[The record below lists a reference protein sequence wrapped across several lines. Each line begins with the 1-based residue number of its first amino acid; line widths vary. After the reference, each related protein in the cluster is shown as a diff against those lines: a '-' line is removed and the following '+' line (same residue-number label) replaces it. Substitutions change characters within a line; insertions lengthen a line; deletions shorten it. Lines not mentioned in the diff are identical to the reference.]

1 MTVTRGRPRRKSSAK
16 SYVED
21 IVDEDDIE
29 APEDMD
35 VDAEIPEEEEEAS
48 EGQNSASDETE
59 SEGKGDT
66 HIGTFLK
73 GPWNRTACVQSIL
86 NQQKTEKKHGDQYD
100 SFEWLIINESFEWVI
115 KIINYLTWLINYD
128 SYWMRHAVW
137 LMLEVFIEEK

>member
-35 VDAEIPEEEEEAS
+35 VDAEIPEEAS

-66 HIGTFLK
+66 HIGTVLK
-73 GPWNRTACVQSIL
+73 GP
-86 NQQKTEKKHGDQYD
+86 
-100 SFEWLIINESFEWVI
+100 
-115 KIINYLTWLINYD
+115 
-128 SYWMRHAVW
+128 
-137 LMLEVFIEEK
+137 

>member
-1 MTVTRGRPRRKSSAK
+1 MYSDLLEKWVDKEIPSEESTSEPRRKSSAK

-35 VDAEIPEEEEEAS
+35 VDAEIPEEEEAS

-66 HIGTFLK
+66 HISTF
-73 GPWNRTACVQSIL
+73 
-86 NQQKTEKKHGDQYD
+86 
-100 SFEWLIINESFEWVI
+100 
-115 KIINYLTWLINYD
+115 
-128 SYWMRHAVW
+128 
-137 LMLEVFIEEK
+137 

>member
-1 MTVTRGRPRRKSSAK
+1 MKLIFYLQVSTPASEDEEMTVTRGRPRRKSSAK

-35 VDAEIPEEEEEAS
+35 VDAEIPEEEAS

-59 SEGKGDT
+59 SEGKGDI

-73 GPWNRTACVQSIL
+73 APKV
-86 NQQKTEKKHGDQYD
+86 D
-100 SFEWLIINESFEWVI
+100 FFINEDQFFFFLEKLRRDI
-115 KIINYLTWLINYD
+115 DLILFA
-128 SYWMRHAVW
+128 SRS
-137 LMLEVFIEEK
+137 

>member
-35 VDAEIPEEEEEAS
+35 ADAEIPEEEEAS

-66 HIGTFLK
+66 HSYIFERPLK
-73 GPWNRTACVQSIL
+73 SDGLR
-86 NQQKTEKKHGDQYD
+86 
-100 SFEWLIINESFEWVI
+100 
-115 KIINYLTWLINYD
+115 
-128 SYWMRHAVW
+128 
-137 LMLEVFIEEK
+137 

>member
-1 MTVTRGRPRRKSSAK
+1 MKLIFHLQVSTPASEDEEMTVTRGRPRRKSSAK

-35 VDAEIPEEEEEAS
+35 VDAEIPEEEAS

-73 GPWNRTACVQSIL
+73 GP
-86 NQQKTEKKHGDQYD
+86 
-100 SFEWLIINESFEWVI
+100 
-115 KIINYLTWLINYD
+115 
-128 SYWMRHAVW
+128 
-137 LMLEVFIEEK
+137 